1 MIHLHLRAAL
11 GRSDAQTRAHFQHIH
26 WHAPLFYMR
35 KDGAWH
41 QQMPACFIA
50 VCIRL
55 RGNGET
61 PSVPREGEGLTKEV
75 GQHLLR
81 VLTFSSAL
89 KRKVHAEATL
99 NESPDFR
106 CSSDQQEVKLRVKSL
121 LRTTSTTSGLKSERL
136 IRSAGRALRD
146 TTTALTRNSCRALP
160 CGRCAPATIDAY
172 RLARACPAAMQ
183 ADPSYRSPISRSKRA
198 AEAEARL

>member
-106 CSSDQQEVKLRVKSL
+106 CSSDRQEVKLRVKTFTSHINNVWTKE
-121 LRTTSTTSGLKSERL
+121 RTSHPFCWQSP
-136 IRSAGRALRD
+136 AGHH
-146 TTTALTRNSCRALP
+146 NSS
-160 CGRCAPATIDAY
+160 
-172 RLARACPAAMQ
+172 
-183 ADPSYRSPISRSKRA
+183 DPQQLSRA
-198 AEAEARL
+198 AVWQMCVSNNRCLSTCTRLPRSHAS